1 MQGLVE
7 KIVEKWDTHT
17 HAKIETVAKWW
28 KPAAAVALRLN
39 NKRTLGSVKH
49 QRFTG
54 VDWNCPTTVTTRS
67 RTEGKRM
74 KIQAARPSIVYID
87 SSTEAAAR
95 RSSITNCSLK
105 SLVFCL
111 SRMVRMDAKF
121 MCRGNQTAILLFHL
135 PVLPSLALPPP
146 SPTPPLLSPASSIL
160 LTSFPIIFP
169 GNVVKLRSLSH
180 PTSSVDFNPLSSLPY
195 RLT

>member
-28 KPAAAVALRLN
+28 KLAAAVALRLN
-39 NKRTLGSVKH
+39 NKRTLGSIKH
-49 QRFTG
+49 QWFTG
-54 VDWNCPTTVTTRS
+54 MDWNCPITVTTRS
-67 RTEGKRM
+67 RTEGKGM
-74 KIQAARPSIVYID
+74 KIQAVGPSIVYID
-87 SSTEAAAR
+87 SSTDAAAR

-105 SLVFCL
+105 CLIFCL

-135 PVLPSLALPPP
+135 PVLPSLALPP

-180 PTSSVDFNPLSSLPY
+180 PTSPLDSNPLSSLPY